1 MALGTPYKYIGKAEY
16 KKFESL
22 KSQGLYVKL
31 LKKKPTVY
39 VVDITGKNEVN
50 INLMRTTL
58 VLRLTCLYNGTNM
71 FAVLL

>member
-39 VVDITGKNEVN
+39 VVDITGKK
-50 INLMRTTL
+50 
-58 VLRLTCLYNGTNM
+58 
-71 FAVLL
+71 